1 MSMKSVVII
10 CIVAVSVLCAVLAVS
25 CGNRQKK
32 SETSGTG
39 AESPFTVEDLRSKRQ
54 GMIRAEGTG
63 KSSSVEMA
71 TRIARMNALTVLA
84 GKLSPADTADYERED
99 GSKVQRTTVQTPVAD
114 AALVDRRVFH
124 DKKTG
129 VFTVWVLLEADM
141 EDNE

>member
-1 MSMKSVVII
+1 MKSVVII

-71 TRIARMNALTVLA
+71 TQIARMNALTVLA
-84 GKLSPADTADYERED
+84 EKLSPADTADYERED

-129 VFTVWVLLEADM
+129 VFTVWVLIEANM
-141 EDNE
+141 DNN

>member
-71 TRIARMNALTVLA
+71 TQIARMNALTVLA

-99 GSKVQRTTVQTPVAD
+99 GSKVQRTTVQTPVAE

-129 VFTVWVLLEADM
+129 VFTVWVLIEASV
-141 EDNE
+141 DNN

>member
-1 MSMKSVVII
+1 MKSVVII

-99 GSKVQRTTVQTPVAD
+99 GSKVQRTTVQTPVAE

-129 VFTVWVLLEADM
+129 VFTVWVLIEASM
-141 EDNE
+141 DNN

>member
-1 MSMKSVVII
+1 MSMKSIVII

-71 TRIARMNALTVLA
+71 TQIARMNALTVLA

-99 GSKVQRTTVQTPVAD
+99 GSKVQRSTVQTPVAE

-124 DKKTG
+124 DQKTG
-129 VFTVWVLLEADM
+129 VFTVWVLIEANM
-141 EDNE
+141 DND

>member
-1 MSMKSVVII
+1 MKSVVII

-39 AESPFTVEDLRSKRQ
+39 ADSPFTVEDLRSKRQ

-71 TRIARMNALTVLA
+71 TQIARMNALTVLA
-84 GKLSPADTADYERED
+84 EKLSPADTADYERED

-129 VFTVWVLLEADM
+129 VFTVWVLIEANM
-141 EDNE
+141 DNN

>member
-1 MSMKSVVII
+1 MKSVVII

-71 TRIARMNALTVLA
+71 TQIARMNALTVLA

-129 VFTVWVLLEADM
+129 VFTVWVLIEAKM
-141 EDNE
+141 DNN

>member
-1 MSMKSVVII
+1 MSMKSIVII

-71 TRIARMNALTVLA
+71 TQIARMNALTVLA

-99 GSKVQRTTVQTPVAD
+99 GSKVQRSTVQTPVAE

-124 DKKTG
+124 DQKTG
-129 VFTVWVLLEADM
+129 VFTVWVLIEASV
-141 EDNE
+141 DNN

>member
-1 MSMKSVVII
+1 MKSVVII

-71 TRIARMNALTVLA
+71 TQIARMNALTVLA

>member
-10 CIVAVSVLCAVLAVS
+10 CIVAVGVLCAVLAVS

-71 TRIARMNALTVLA
+71 TQIARMNALTVLA
-84 GKLSPADTADYERED
+84 EKLSPADTADYER
-99 GSKVQRTTVQTPVAD
+99 
-114 AALVDRRVFH
+114 VFH
-124 DKKTG
+124 DQKTG
-129 VFTVWVLLEADM
+129 VFTVWVLIEANM
-141 EDNE
+141 DND

>member
-1 MSMKSVVII
+1 MKSVVII

-71 TRIARMNALTVLA
+71 TQIARMNALTVLA
-84 GKLSPADTADYERED
+84 GKLSPADTTDYECED
-99 GSKVQRTTVQTPVAD
+99 GSKVQRTTVQTPVAE
-114 AALVDRRVFH
+114 ATLVDRRVFH

-129 VFTVWVLLEADM
+129 VFTVWVLIEASM
-141 EDNE
+141 DNN

>member
-32 SETSGTG
+32 SETSWTG

-63 KSSSVEMA
+63 KSSSVES
-71 TRIARMNALTVLA
+71 RKTV
-84 GKLSPADTADYERED
+84 
-99 GSKVQRTTVQTPVAD
+99 
-114 AALVDRRVFH
+114 
-124 DKKTG
+124 TG
-129 VFTVWVLLEADM
+129 
-141 EDNE
+141 

>member
-1 MSMKSVVII
+1 MKSVVII

-54 GMIRAEGTG
+54 GMMRAEGTG

-71 TRIARMNALTVLA
+71 TQIARMNALTVLA
-84 GKLSPADTADYERED
+84 GKLSPADTTDYESQD
-99 GSKVQRTTVQTPVAD
+99 GSKVQRTTVQTPVPEAT
-114 AALVDRRVFH
+114 LVDRRVFH

-129 VFTVWVLLEADM
+129 VFTVWVLIEASM
-141 EDNE
+141 DNN

>member
-1 MSMKSVVII
+1 MKSVVII

-99 GSKVQRTTVQTPVAD
+99 GSKVQRTTVQTPVAE

-129 VFTVWVLLEADM
+129 VFTV
-141 EDNE
+141 

>member
-1 MSMKSVVII
+1 MKSVVII

-129 VFTVWVLLEADM
+129 VFTVWVLIEASV
-141 EDNE
+141 DNN

>member
-1 MSMKSVVII
+1 MKSVVII

>member
-1 MSMKSVVII
+1 MR
-10 CIVAVSVLCAVLAVS
+10 CWQCPAVTGAVLAVS

-71 TRIARMNALTVLA
+71 TQIARMNALTVLA

-129 VFTVWVLLEADM
+129 VFTVWVLIEAKM
-141 EDNE
+141 DNN

>member
-39 AESPFTVEDLRSKRQ
+39 VESPFTVEDLRSKRQ

-99 GSKVQRTTVQTPVAD
+99 GSKVQRTTVQTPVAE

-129 VFTVWVLLEADM
+129 VFTVWVLIEASV
-141 EDNE
+141 DNN

>member
-1 MSMKSVVII
+1 MKSVVII

-129 VFTVWVLLEADM
+129 VFTVWVLIEASM
-141 EDNE
+141 DNN

>member
-10 CIVAVSVLCAVLAVS
+10 CIVAFSVLCAVLAVS

-71 TRIARMNALTVLA
+71 TQIARMNALTVLA

-99 GSKVQRTTVQTPVAD
+99 GSKVQRTTVQTPVAE

-124 DKKTG
+124 DQKTG
-129 VFTVWVLLEADM
+129 VFTVWVLIEANM
-141 EDNE
+141 DND

>member
-1 MSMKSVVII
+1 MSMKSIVII

-71 TRIARMNALTVLA
+71 TQIARMNALTVLA

-99 GSKVQRTTVQTPVAD
+99 GSKVQRTTVQTPVAE

-129 VFTVWVLLEADM
+129 VFTVWVLIEANM
-141 EDNE
+141 DND

>member
-1 MSMKSVVII
+1 MKSVVII

-71 TRIARMNALTVLA
+71 TQIARMNALTVLA

-99 GSKVQRTTVQTPVAD
+99 GSKVQRTTVQTPVAE

-129 VFTVWVLLEADM
+129 VFTVWVLIEAKM
-141 EDNE
+141 DNN

>member
-1 MSMKSVVII
+1 MKSVVII

-71 TRIARMNALTVLA
+71 TQIARMNALTVLA
-84 GKLSPADTADYERED
+84 EKLSPADTADYERED

-129 VFTVWVLLEADM
+129 VFTVWVLIEAKM
-141 EDNE
+141 DNN

>member
-10 CIVAVSVLCAVLAVS
+10 CIVAFSVLCAVLAVS

-71 TRIARMNALTVLA
+71 TQIARMNALTVLA

-99 GSKVQRTTVQTPVAD
+99 GSKVQRTTVQTPVAE

-129 VFTVWVLLEADM
+129 VFTVWVLIEANM
-141 EDNE
+141 DND

>member
-1 MSMKSVVII
+1 MKSVVII

-99 GSKVQRTTVQTPVAD
+99 GSKVQRTTVQTPVAE
-114 AALVDRRVFH
+114 AALVDRCVFH

-129 VFTVWVLLEADM
+129 VFTVWVLIEASV
-141 EDNE
+141 DNN

>member
-1 MSMKSVVII
+1 MSMKSIVII

-71 TRIARMNALTVLA
+71 TQIARMNALTVLA

-99 GSKVQRTTVQTPVAD
+99 GSKVQRTTVQTPVAE

-129 VFTVWVLLEADM
+129 VFTVWVLIEASV
-141 EDNE
+141 DNN

>member
-10 CIVAVSVLCAVLAVS
+10 CIVAFSVLCAVLAVS

-71 TRIARMNALTVLA
+71 TQIARMNALTVLA

-99 GSKVQRTTVQTPVAD
+99 GSKVQRTTVQTPVAE

-129 VFTVWVLLEADM
+129 VFTVWVLIEASV
-141 EDNE
+141 DNN

>member
-71 TRIARMNALTVLA
+71 TQIARMNALTVLA
-84 GKLSPADTADYERED
+84 EKLSPADTADYERED

-129 VFTVWVLLEADM
+129 VFTVWVLIEAKM
-141 EDNE
+141 DNN